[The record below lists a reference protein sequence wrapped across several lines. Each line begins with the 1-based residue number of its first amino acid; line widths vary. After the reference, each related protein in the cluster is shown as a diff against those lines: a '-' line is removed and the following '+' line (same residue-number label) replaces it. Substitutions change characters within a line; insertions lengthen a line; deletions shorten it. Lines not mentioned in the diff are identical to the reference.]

1 MTAFFLNKSPKAAQ
15 AREKARKLTAEGQ
28 SQETADM
35 EPNKITRGPKAP
47 FWGTRGGSTDH
58 PTADTRAQQPSVALV
73 GRAEARGRPA
83 KKDSGQKKRTQWAL
97 GKLATSNKDREE
109 ESTKEGHRKQKK
121 GRDTPQRKGIRD
133 IRSFFEAKEGPSGP
147 FLGKDKKEGK

>member
-1 MTAFFLNKSPKAAQ
+1 
-15 AREKARKLTAEGQ
+15 
-28 SQETADM
+28 M
-35 EPNKITRGPKAP
+35 EQTQIRGPQVP
-47 FWGTRGGSTDH
+47 FWEIRGGSTDH

-83 KKDSGQKKRTQWAL
+83 KKDSELKKRTQWAL
-97 GKLATSNKDREE
+97 GKLAASSKDREE
-109 ESTKEGHRKQKK
+109 ESPKEGHRKQKK

-147 FLGKDKKEGK
+147 FLGKD